1 MLALGRDRM
10 FNSINWKTILYGSSM
25 AFIDVIVLSML
36 KAKSLGLLDGK
47 LIVLGAMMIYAFQP
61 IVFLEA
67 LKGETLTVMN
77 LVWDLT
83 SDILVTI
90 TGTVMFSEKLSLRK
104 WMGVG
109 LAFIS
114 LILLSSE

>member
-1 MLALGRDRM
+1 MLE
-10 FNSINWKTILYGSSM
+10 SVNWKTILYGSSM
-25 AFIDVIVLSML
+25 AMIDVIVLSML

-77 LVWDLT
+77 LFWDLT

-90 TGTVMFSEKLSLRK
+90 TGTVMFGEKLSFRK

-114 LILLSSE
+114 LLLLSTE

>member
-1 MLALGRDRM
+1 
-10 FNSINWKTILYGSSM
+10 
-25 AFIDVIVLSML
+25 
-36 KAKSLGLLDGK
+36 
-47 LIVLGAMMIYAFQP
+47 
-61 IVFLEA
+61 

-90 TGTVMFSEKLSLRK
+90 TGTVMFGEKISFRK

-109 LAFIS
+109 LAFVS
-114 LILLSSE
+114 LLLLSTE